1 MSQQEYFNLVNAIA
15 SDNTLNNLQKKRA
28 LTEYMRKLE
37 C

>member
-1 MSQQEYFNLVNAIA
+1 MSQQEYFNFVDIIA
-15 SDNTLNNLQKKRA
+15 KDSTLNNIQKKHA